1 MPEQSCDHINS
12 RNETKSKLPLS
23 EQIVMFV
30 FFFFFCF
37 YLFENK
43 SKSTFVFCN
52 IRLYYILC
60 MCFSFFFLLLC
71 LSVSLFHSY
80 IHTLFTF
87 VVLCVC
93 DFATM
98 TGVCIS
104 CSSQFYRILREKKTL
119 HMKETRSECT
129 Y

>member
-1 MPEQSCDHINS
+1 VPEQSCDHINS
-12 RNETKSKLPLS
+12 RNETKSKLPLF
-23 EQIVMFV
+23 EQIVMF
-30 FFFFFCF
+30 FF
-37 YLFENK
+37 LFLLFLSLRKQIKVNVCLLQY
-43 SKSTFVFCN
+43 SSLLHFMYV
-52 IRLYYILC
+52 LL
-60 MCFSFFFLLLC
+60 FFFLLLC

-119 HMKETRSECT
+119 HMKETRSECI